1 MDIQYLIIALI
12 GLILLIM
19 TFAAPEKVV
28 KADTPEKQ
36 KQLIVIMR
44 ICGSIMFV
52 VGLLISFI
60 RG

>member
-12 GLILLIM
+12 GLVLLIM
-19 TFAAPEKVV
+19 TFIKPEKIVR
-28 KADTPEKQ
+28 ADTPEKQ

-44 ICGSIMFV
+44 ICGLIMFV
-52 VGLLISFI
+52 VGLLVAFI